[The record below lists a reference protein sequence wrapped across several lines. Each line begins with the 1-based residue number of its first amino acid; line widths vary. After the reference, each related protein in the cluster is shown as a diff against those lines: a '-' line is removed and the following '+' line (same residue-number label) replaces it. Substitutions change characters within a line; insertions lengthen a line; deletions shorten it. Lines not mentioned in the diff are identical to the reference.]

1 MSTRHLFTRLSIKGF
16 EDHTGVTI
24 DLDQK
29 QDDALVTAGA
39 TELRLDQLDS
49 LVKIL
54 YPTFQAQTAFMEK
67 GPRDGCATSI
77 SLFVLNEATWDIMK
91 KKETEKER
99 MLPMLTV
106 PWFTFDSSEAEKR
119 KEQAVSRHELDP
131 PIFRFDLSHQT
142 VVVEGE
148 CGDFCGILDAR
159 LARRKH
165 ELRPMFLPGPV
176 GSRGLVPLYERESC
190 RITVDITGSN
200 DVTPYPSPSTAFDYM
215 YSESPKVFYE
225 HGLRLRAA
233 GTQVRLKTGKSKECN
248 LRGDVNLLI
257 GVPHTGSANEENVVL
272 SHLWLRVV
280 GLLLAG
286 GMQL

>member
-1 MSTRHLFTRLSIKGF
+1 MSTRHLFTKSSIRGF
-16 EDHTGVTI
+16 EDRTGLTV

-29 QDDALVTAGA
+29 QTDALASVGA
-39 TELRLDQLDS
+39 TELRLDQLDN

-54 YPTFQAQTAFMEK
+54 CPTFQVQTAFIEK
-67 GPRDGCATSI
+67 GPCDSCATSM
-77 SLFVLNEATWDIMK
+77 SLFVVNEATWDIMK
-91 KKETEKER
+91 RKETEKER

-106 PWFTFDSSEAEKR
+106 PWFTFDSSESSKR

-131 PIFRFDLSHQT
+131 PVFQFDSSHQT

-176 GSRGLVPLYERESC
+176 GSQGLVPLYERESC
-190 RITVDITGSN
+190 RITIGITGSN
-200 DVTPYPSPSTAFDYM
+200 DVTPYPSPSTTFDYT

-225 HGLRLRAA
+225 HGLKLRTA

-248 LRGDVNLLI
+248 LRGDVTLLI
-257 GVPHTGSANEENVVL
+257 GAPQTCFANDENTVL
-272 SHLWLRVV
+272 SHLWLRVL